1 MTYRGRDSR
10 DHLATFPTL
19 AFIQVGVVLL
29 AAFSLPNVLFL
40 FRLFSHNP

>member
-19 AFIQVGVVLL
+19 AFIKVGVAV
-29 AAFSLPNVLFL
+29 N
-40 FRLFSHNP
+40 RLQATERVASFPPPYFA